1 MLDRRFV
8 VENIEIV
15 RRNCRNRGVD
25 VDVDRFLALEQRRK
39 TVLSEVE
46 SLNQRANQVSK
57 SIGQAKDPAER
68 EARKEEGR
76 RLREQTSQLQAEL
89 DAVIAESD
97 ALCRAIPNLSH
108 PDAPIGAD
116 DHANLEVGRGK
127 TPLPQFDFPA
137 LDHVELAE

>member
-15 RRNCRNRGVD
+15 RRNCRTRGVD

-46 SLNQRANQVSK
+46 SLNQRANQVAK

-76 RLREQTSQLQAEL
+76 TLREQANAARAELEHIAAEL
-89 DAVIAESD
+89 DALHRS
-97 ALCRAIPNLSH
+97 IPNMTH
-108 PDAPIGAD
+108 PDAPVGPGED
-116 DHANLEVGRGK
+116 ANRELFRGK
-127 TPLPQFDFPA
+127 TPLPT
-137 LDHVELAE
+137 